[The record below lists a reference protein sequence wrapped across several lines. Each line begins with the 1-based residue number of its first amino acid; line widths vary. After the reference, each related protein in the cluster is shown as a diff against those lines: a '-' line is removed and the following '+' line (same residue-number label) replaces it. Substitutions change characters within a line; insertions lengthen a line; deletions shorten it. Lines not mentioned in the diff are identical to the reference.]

1 MTSNLSPGLVDWLDA
16 SANGLDA
23 GSLEPSGIVPNLA
36 ASGLFRAGLAAEW
49 GGDGGDITDAVE
61 AIAGVS
67 ERSLAAG
74 FVFWGQRTFIDYLVQ
89 SSNETLRQALLPD
102 LLAGAVAGATGLSNA
117 MKFLSGLEGLQIKAR
132 RLGDGYA
139 LDGKLPWVTNLRPQ
153 GFHVAAA
160 VAEEATGATLVVSI
174 PSDAAGVTRGADLEL
189 MAMRASNTAAI
200 DLKGVPV
207 TAAQILTTDARAWL
221 PRVRPAFLGMQCG
234 LSIGLARRGLAEA
247 RAHLGAGRHILT
259 EPLDDLA
266 ASLARCESAL
276 REGLRGGVFTT
287 AAAPLFELRIQLA
300 EIAQEAVSL
309 ELQAAGGRAYL
320 TASGQGFQRRWRE
333 AAFVPIITPSLV
345 QLKAALATHRAELA
359 GRAA

>member
-1 MTSNLSPGLVDWLDA
+1 MASSLTPSLAEWLDA
-16 SANGLDA
+16 SAGGLDS
-23 GSLEPSGIVPNLA
+23 GILEPAGVVPTLA
-36 ASGLFRAGLAAEW
+36 ESGLFRAGLAAEL

-61 AIAGVS
+61 AIASVS

-89 SSNETLRQALLPD
+89 SSNERLRQALLPD

-132 RLGDGYA
+132 RVGDGYE
-139 LDGKLPWVTNLRPQ
+139 LDGKLPWVTNLRPR

-174 PSDAAGVTRGADLEL
+174 PWDAAGVTRSADLEL

-200 DLKGVPV
+200 DLKAAPLA
-207 TAAQILTTDARAWL
+207 AAQVLATDARAWL
-221 PRVRPAFLGMQCG
+221 PLVRPAFLGMQCG

-266 ASLARCESAL
+266 GALGRCEVAL
-276 REGLRGGVFTT
+276 RDGLRGGAFAT

-345 QLKAALATHRAELA
+345 QLKAALATHRADVA